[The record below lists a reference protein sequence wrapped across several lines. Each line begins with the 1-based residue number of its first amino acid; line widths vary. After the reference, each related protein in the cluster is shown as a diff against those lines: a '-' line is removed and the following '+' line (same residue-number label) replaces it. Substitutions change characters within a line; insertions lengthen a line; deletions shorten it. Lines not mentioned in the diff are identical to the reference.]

1 MHVCVVVYIYHQYSY
16 STYLLLDL
24 VFFFSLPRST
34 LNMADPADE
43 AGGEVVYS
51 SDGMTPVAATKPP
64 PVQQSLPS
72 EETVLDSDD
81 FAPETAFEV
90 FQGKVYSTSTA
101 TKKMSKENESPL
113 DRLARLSTEVA
124 DIESLL
130 KSTASTSGKEFDKQ
144 LVDLA
149 TDLKTR
155 LDTVSSHKMEH
166 DDLTRLMRQ
175 QLQSLKDQPSSAS
188 TTNALASAVTTG
200 VVYEL
205 YGRASNPTSTMES
218 RIIKLERLLGSSQNQ
233 VTHNSLVSRLE
244 ELESLV
250 QTVDQQVL
258 DQTATKAKVIRAD
271 LEAASKA
278 RNKLTATY
286 KKEDSKM
293 IQQLHQQMV
302 EMEGLSRYLPSLV
315 ERLQQL
321 SGLHVQAST
330 FSSRLQQVE
339 KSANQLGAT
348 VTGLESTLDQVQSNM
363 VENVQTMENN
373 MKDLDER
380 LKKL

>member
-1 MHVCVVVYIYHQYSY
+1 
-16 STYLLLDL
+16 
-24 VFFFSLPRST
+24 
-34 LNMADPADE
+34 MADPADE
-43 AGGEVVYS
+43 AGGEVFYS

-81 FAPETAFEV
+81 FSPETAFEV
-90 FQGKVYSTSTA
+90 FSGKVYSTNTKST
-101 TKKMSKENESPL
+101 TRKMSNVDESPM

-124 DIESLL
+124 DLESLL
-130 KSTASTSGKEFDKQ
+130 KSTTSTSGKEFDNQ
-144 LVDLA
+144 LVTLA

-155 LDTVSSHKMEH
+155 LDVVSLNRMEH

-175 QLQSLKDQPSSAS
+175 QLQSLKEQPSSAITTSAPSS
-188 TTNALASAVTTG
+188 TEVSTG

-218 RIIKLERLLGSSQNQ
+218 RIIKLERLLGSSQNT

-339 KSANQLGAT
+339 KSTNQLGAT
-348 VTGLESTLDQVQSNM
+348 VSGLESTLDQVQSNM
-363 VENVQTMENN
+363 VENVETMQNN
-373 MKDLDER
+373 MNELDER
-380 LKKL
+380 LKKM